1 MAAPDVRERSV
12 RMTRSR
18 VLQSRAVGTR
28 AQARGLPMRALERL
42 MRDEAACDEITAAV
56 WLWCIV
62 GCSAWWLFVAWA
74 AERIL

>member
-1 MAAPDVRERSV
+1 
-12 RMTRSR
+12 
-18 VLQSRAVGTR
+18 
-28 AQARGLPMRALERL
+28 